1 MPKRKKHSAKRRHY
15 SKHTTHRRRRR
26 MSAGRGAAGFLANP
40 IVGGIVGGLAGMVV
54 TKFAKKANL
63 PGGDMTGAAVPVVA
77 AFFLRKKFPALAAGM
92 ASGAGVALLAP
103 KIPFLNEGESLQ
115 AYFADPEV
123 LSADGEPLQISDGE
137 LSEMLQDSMLS
148 DAMLSDY
155 GQVHNA
161 TI

>member
-1 MPKRKKHSAKRRHY
+1 MPKRKKHAAKRRHY

-40 IVGGIVGGLAGMVV
+40 LIGGIVGGLAGIAV

-63 PGGDMTGAAVPVVA
+63 PGGEMTGAAVPIVA
-77 AFFLRKKFPALAAGM
+77 AWFLRKRFPALAAGM
-92 ASGAGVALLAP
+92 ASGAGAAFIAP
-103 KIPFLNEGESLQ
+103 KIPFLNEGESMQ

-137 LSEMLQDSMLS
+137 LNEMLSEV
-148 DAMLSDY
+148 LSDY
-155 GQVHNA
+155 GQIHNA